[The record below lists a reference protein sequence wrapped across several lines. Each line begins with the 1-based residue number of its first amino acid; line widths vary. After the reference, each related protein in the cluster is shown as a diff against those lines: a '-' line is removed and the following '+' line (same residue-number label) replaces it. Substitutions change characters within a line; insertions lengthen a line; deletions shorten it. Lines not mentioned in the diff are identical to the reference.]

1 MPITDLAV
9 DASRMITGQRTG
21 TEHYSVEIIRAL
33 ASIDTRPPVTLYTRA
48 DYPTTRVVGTLTKS
62 FGPRRLWTHIGLS
75 RAMYEDKPD
84 ALFVP
89 SHVVPLVH
97 PRATVATVHDLGYLG
112 DPESHPRR
120 QRMMLNGT
128 TQWNVRA
135 ARRIIAISAKTRDD
149 LVNHYDVNVDKIR
162 VIHHGVDHARFKPL
176 PPDATAPV
184 LAKHDITPPY
194 LLFVSTVQPRKN
206 LTRLI
211 EAFESLDDRR
221 LSLVIAG
228 KSGWLSEPIERRI
241 HDSPAASRMRRV
253 GHVPDDDL
261 PALYSAAEVFTFP
274 SLYEGF
280 GMGVIEAMACGTPVV
295 TSNSSSLSEVAGDAA
310 VLVKPTDVR
319 SIAAGIHDACDPAT
333 RQRLRELGLD
343 HAQNFTWERSAA
355 QTLEVIEEAY
365 RDSHEP

>member
-1 MPITDLAV
+1 MPINELAV
-9 DASRMITGQRTG
+9 DASRMVTGQRTG

-33 ASIDTRPPVTLYTRA
+33 AAIRTRPPITLYTRA
-48 DYPTTRVVGTLTKS
+48 DHPTQRVVGTLTKS
-62 FGPRRLWTHIGLS
+62 FGPSRLWTHIGLS
-75 RAMYEDKPD
+75 RAMHENKPD

-97 PRATVATVHDLGYLG
+97 PRATVVTVHDLGYLSE
-112 DPESHPRR
+112 PESHPRR
-120 QRMMLNGT
+120 QRMMLNST

-135 ARRIIAISAKTRDD
+135 ASKVIAISGQTRDD
-149 LVNHYDVNVDKIR
+149 LVHHYGVNTGKIR
-162 VIHHGVDHARFKPL
+162 VIHHGLDHDRFKPL
-176 PPDATAPV
+176 PPDVAAPV
-184 LAKHDITPPY
+184 VAKHNITPPF
-194 LLFVSTVQPRKN
+194 LLFVSTLQPRKN

-211 EAFESLDDRR
+211 EAFESLDDPR

-241 HDSPAASRMRRV
+241 RDSPATNRMRRI

-295 TSNSSSLSEVAGDAA
+295 TSNSSSLAEVAGDAA
-310 VLVKPTDVR
+310 VLVDPRDVG
-319 SIAAGIHDACDPAT
+319 SIAAGIREARDPAT
-333 RQRLRELGLD
+333 QRRLRSLGLD
-343 HAQNFTWERSAA
+343 HTQHFTWERSAA
-355 QTLEVIEEAY
+355 ETLEVIEEAY
-365 RDSHEP
+365 RDSHES